1 MFDVLADLEHA
12 IDKVAAD
19 ESPLDVVRMCR
30 LADRV
35 EFLRLR
41 AIGGFDR
48 SCEWQADGFLSAASA
63 LGARCRMSRGHAHRA
78 VDLARKV
85 EQLPEVADAFA
96 AGDISRPHVE

>member
-1 MFDVLADLEHA
+1 MFDVLADLENA

-19 ESPLDVVRMCR
+19 ESPLDVERMCR

-48 SCEWQADGFLSAASA
+48 SCAWQADGFLSAASA
-63 LGARCRMSRGHAHRA
+63 LRARCRMTRGHAQRA
-78 VDLARKV
+78 VDVARKV
-85 EQLPEVADAFA
+85 DALHEVAAAFA
-96 AGDISRPHVE
+96 AGEISRPHV